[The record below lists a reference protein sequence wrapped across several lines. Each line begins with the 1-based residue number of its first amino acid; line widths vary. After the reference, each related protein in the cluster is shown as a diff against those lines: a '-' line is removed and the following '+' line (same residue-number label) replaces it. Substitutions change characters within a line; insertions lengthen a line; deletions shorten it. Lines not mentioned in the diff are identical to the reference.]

1 MHNVERHESE
11 ITHAKSSKPPG
22 MFQWDFVDTSPDLAG
37 QNVRKTFEMAG
48 RHSRRTTRTELER
61 VFRRWI
67 YFHSRSKK
75 YFLALL
81 RGWGGAIARIAPH
94 GSVTVPRYS
103 VAMSVNERE
112 DGDV

>member
-1 MHNVERHESE
+1 MHNVQRHESE
-11 ITHAKSSKPPG
+11 ITHAKSSKRPE
-22 MFQWDFVDTSPDLAG
+22 MFQWDAVDTSPDLAG
-37 QNVRKTFEMAG
+37 RNVLKTFEMAIPHDG
-48 RHSRRTTRTELER
+48 LTTRTELER

-81 RGWGGAIARIAPH
+81 RGWGGGDRLHPH
-94 GSVTVPRYS
+94 GSVTVRRYS

>member
-11 ITHAKSSKPPG
+11 ITHAKSSKHPG
-22 MFQWDFVDTSPDLAG
+22 MFQWDSVDTSPDLAG

-81 RGWGGAIARIAPH
+81 RGWGGGDRPH
-94 GSVTVPRYS
+94 RPPWIRHCSPIQRS
-103 VAMSVNERE
+103 NERE
-112 DGDV
+112 